1 MPGTPLSL
9 VLSFHLTL
17 AAVLWV
23 GTIIIPILQMRK
35 VGAQRGVVTCH
46 SSQLVSVELG
56 FQPTQLDP
64 ESIVFHGT
72 QQNIFLSVFVRMVHI
87 HLF

>member
-1 MPGTPLSL
+1 M
-9 VLSFHLTL
+9 
-17 AAVLWV
+17 
-23 GTIIIPILQMRK
+23 
-35 VGAQRGVVTCH
+35 GAQRSVVTCQ

-72 QQNIFLSVFVRMVHI
+72 QQNIFLSVFVGMVHI
-87 HLF
+87 HRFKSLY

>member
-1 MPGTPLSL
+1 M
-9 VLSFHLTL
+9 
-17 AAVLWV
+17 
-23 GTIIIPILQMRK
+23 
-35 VGAQRGVVTCH
+35 GAQRGVVTCH
-46 SSQLVSVELG
+46 SSQLVSVDLG

-72 QQNIFLSVFVRMVHI
+72 QQNIFLSMFVRMVHI